1 MDALRLVQ
9 AVHGFAG
16 YRWWCC
22 GGGEDKV
29 GVSSNLSASITTDL
43 ADKQMQTEGKGGFG
57 EWANRICAF

>member
-29 GVSSNLSASITTDL
+29 GVLSNLSASITTDL
-43 ADKQMQTEGKGGFG
+43 ADKQMQTEGKGGF
-57 EWANRICAF
+57 W